1 VEFRLRVLIGKNAGY
16 ELPIPAP
23 KFLIGRAE
31 DCQLRPASDLISR
44 HHCLLL
50 IEESAV
56 VLRDFGSKNGT
67 LVNGERVEGERPLK
81 VGDKLKIGPLEFE
94 LCVKASIAA
103 SKKKPRV
110 ESVKEA
116 AARTA
121 GAESKEMDVCQ
132 WLTEGDSAHASN
144 ETRSFAVQ
152 ETSRID
158 VPITPASP
166 NPDTP
171 TIGPTDSPLQNVP
184 KGTPGKLPPVPQAAH
199 RDSRAAAADVL
210 SKLLKQQKR

>member
-1 VEFRLRVLIGKNAGY
+1 MEFRLRVLIGKNAGY
-16 ELPIPAP
+16 ELPIPGP

-50 IEESAV
+50 IEDAGV

-67 LVNGERVEGERPLK
+67 QVNGERVEGEQPLK

-103 SKKKPRV
+103 SKKKPKV

-121 GAESKEMDVCQ
+121 GAETKEMDVCQ
-132 WLTEGDSAHASN
+132 WLTEGDEQRAN
-144 ETRSFAVQ
+144 TLTRTFSMQ
-152 ETSRID
+152 ETTRLD
-158 VPITPASP
+158 VPLTPA
-166 NPDTP
+166 
-171 TIGPTDSPLQNVP
+171 GPTADSPTVGPTESPVP
-184 KGTPGKLPPVPQAAH
+184 SASKGAPGKLPPVPQVNH
-199 RDSRAAAADVL
+199 RDSRSAAADVL

>member
-1 VEFRLRVLIGKNAGY
+1 MEFRLRVLVGKNAGY

-50 IEESAV
+50 IEESEV
-56 VLRDFGSKNGT
+56 ILRDFGSKNGT
-67 LVNGERVEGERPLK
+67 EINGERVEGERPLK

-103 SKKKPRV
+103 SKKKPKV

-121 GAESKEMDVCQ
+121 GAATEEMDVCQ
-132 WLTEGDSAHASN
+132 WLTEGESKHAHT
-144 ETRSFAVQ
+144 ETRTFNMQ
-152 ETSRID
+152 ETSRLD
-158 VPITPASP
+158 VPVTPSSP
-166 NPDTP
+166 NADAP
-171 TIGPTDSPLQNVP
+171 TIGPTESPVAP
-184 KGTPGKLPPVPQAAH
+184 KGAPGKLPPVQAQAH
-199 RDSRAAAADVL
+199 RDSRSAAADVL
-210 SKLLKQQKR
+210 NKLLKQQKR

>member
-31 DCQLRPASDLISR
+31 DCQLRPASELISR

-50 IEESAV
+50 IEESSV

-67 LVNGERVEGERPLK
+67 QVNGERVEGERPLK

-103 SKKKPRV
+103 SKKKPKV

-121 GAESKEMDVCQ
+121 GTETKELDVFQ
-132 WLTEGDSAHASN
+132 WLSEGDEKRAN
-144 ETRSFAVQ
+144 TETRTFAMQ
-152 ETSRID
+152 ETTRID
-158 VPITPASP
+158 SPVSPAAPTADSP
-166 NPDTP
+166 TV
-171 TIGPTDSPLQNVP
+171 GPTDSPVAP
-184 KGTPGKLPPVPQAAH
+184 KGTPGKLPPVPQANH

-210 SKLLKQQKR
+210 NKLLKQQKR